1 MPRRGLFPARLFSA
15 SDIQM
20 KNTTLLRLDNITKT
34 YPGVVALDDV
44 SLSFEPGTVHAIV
57 GENGAGKSTLIKVIT
72 GAIAADSGAIEF
84 LGKRLVHHN
93 PVRSIEA
100 GISAIY
106 QEFNLFPHLSV
117 AENVFANQ
125 YRTRAGLIDF
135 GSLET
140 RCREVMDRLGVEIDP
155 RTLVKDLSVGYQQL
169 VEIAKSLV
177 KDVKLLIMDEPSAA
191 MTDSELERVFAIV
204 RRLRDEGVTILYISH
219 RLDEIFDLCDTVS
232 VFRDGRHV
240 QTMPVAETDRSELI
254 RLMVNR
260 PLTDTFPHLD
270 HTIGETVLEVRNVST
285 NLLNDVS
292 FSVRRGERLG
302 LAGLVGAG
310 RTEVAR
316 VLFGADRPRSGQV
329 LLRGVPISV
338 RRPIDAIRHGIALVP
353 EDRKQHGVM
362 LHMSVED
369 NVTAVRLPDYA
380 DPVLGYIRQSM
391 VSKAVNRYVD
401 ELRIKTPSPTQL
413 VRNLSGGNQQK
424 VVLAK
429 WLLMDCEV
437 IIFDEPTRGID
448 VGAKQEIY
456 GLINDLAEAGKTI
469 IMISSE
475 LPELLG
481 MTDRIVVMA
490 DGSVTAEIETTEAT
504 QERIMALSAL

>member
-1 MPRRGLFPARLFSA
+1 MNSKTILQL
-15 SDIQM
+15 
-20 KNTTLLRLDNITKT
+20 KNITKT

-44 SLSFEPGTVHAIV
+44 SVLFETGTVHAIV

-72 GAIAADSGAIEF
+72 GAIGADKGEIEF
-84 LGKRLVHHN
+84 LNSQLLHHT
-93 PVRSIEA
+93 PIQSIEA

-106 QEFNLFPHLSV
+106 QEFNLFPQLSV

-135 GSLET
+135 ESLED
-140 RCREVMDRLGVEIDP
+140 RCHEVMERLGVEIDA

-177 KDVKLLIMDEPSAA
+177 REVKLLIMDEPSAA
-191 MTDSELERVFAIV
+191 LTDSELERVFTIV

-219 RLDEIFDLCDTVS
+219 RLEEIFDLCDTVS
-232 VFRDGRHV
+232 VFRDGRHIR
-240 QTMPVAETDRSELI
+240 TMPVVETDRAELI

-260 PLTDTFPHLD
+260 PLTDTFPRLNHSV
-270 HTIGETVLEVRNVST
+270 GETVLEVRNIST
-285 NLLNDVS
+285 NLLDNVS

-316 VLFGADRPRSGQV
+316 ILFGADRAESGEV
-329 LLRGVPISV
+329 LLNGTPISV
-338 RRPIDAIRHGIALVP
+338 RQPSDAIRHGIALVP

-369 NVTAVRLPDYA
+369 NVAAVRLPDFA
-380 DPVLGYIRQSM
+380 SPFSGYIRQSQVRDS
-391 VSKAVNRYVD
+391 VSRYVD
-401 ELRIKTPSPTQL
+401 ELRIKTPSLSQL
-413 VRNLSGGNQQK
+413 VKNLSGGNQQK

-429 WLLMDCEV
+429 WLLMNCEV

-456 GLINDLAEAGKTI
+456 SLINNLAETGKTI

-490 DGSVTAEIETTEAT
+490 EGSVAAEIETAEAT